1 VPVLRLYVTQ
11 VRAVS
16 SWFPEK
22 SSGGEKNL
30 HAARAECC
38 CFQGCMAGMRF
49 ATAIGALSA

>member
-1 VPVLRLYVTQ
+1 LTH

-22 SSGGEKNL
+22 SSGVEKNL
-30 HAARAECC
+30 HAARAESC
-38 CFQGCMAGMRF
+38 CFQGFMAGMRF